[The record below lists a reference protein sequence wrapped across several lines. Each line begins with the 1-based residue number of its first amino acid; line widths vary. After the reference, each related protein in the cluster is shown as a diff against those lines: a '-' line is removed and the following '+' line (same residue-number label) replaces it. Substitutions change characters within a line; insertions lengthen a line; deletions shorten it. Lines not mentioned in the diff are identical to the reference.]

1 MRALLA
7 ICLLALSPALT
18 AAERVVSLAPSMSEI
33 MLELGAERRLVGL
46 LDGGPRP
53 PALAGVPSVG
63 RYGQVELETLL
74 ALKPDLLLLWPGS
87 VPESQQAQL
96 RAFGIP
102 LYAGEPHDLQAL
114 AEQFA
119 EVGRLVGTEARGR
132 ELRERFITR
141 LAELRQRYR
150 RESPLA
156 VFYQVWSEPLYTLG
170 GPQVVSDA
178 LQVCGAR
185 NLFADL
191 DLAAPQVS
199 METVLAR
206 DPEVILA
213 ADAGQLADWRAMTQ
227 LSATRLGQLW
237 VLPDRNLERPS
248 YAMLAATEKLCRLL
262 ANARPGEP

>member
-1 MRALLA
+1 MRTLLA
-7 ICLLALSPALT
+7 VCLLALSPALT

-53 PALAGVPSVG
+53 PALADVPSVG

-87 VPESQQAQL
+87 VPEAQQAQL

-102 LYAGEPHDLQAL
+102 LYVGEPHDLQAL

-119 EVGRLVGTEARGR
+119 EVGRLVGAEARGR

-150 RESPLA
+150 REPPLT
-156 VFYQVWSEPLYTLG
+156 VFYQVWNEPLYTLG
-170 GPQVVSDA
+170 GRQIVSDA
-178 LQVCGAR
+178 LRVCGAR
-185 NLFADL
+185 NVFADL
-191 DLAAPQVS
+191 QLPAPQVNV
-199 METVLAR
+199 EAVLGRA
-206 DPEVILA
+206 PEVILA
-213 ADAGQLADWRAMTQ
+213 GSEAELQRWRAWPQ
-227 LSATRLGQLW
+227 LPAVRLGQLW
-237 VLPDRNLERPS
+237 TVPDKGLERPS
-248 YAMLAATEKLCRLL
+248 FQMLSATAKLCELL
-262 ANARPGEP
+262 QQARTD